1 MSSTT
6 LQKLSNPDAAGSM
19 VAVIEAVAERAFFT
33 VVDRCPEKVLT
44 ALAAK
49 VPHWI
54 TATVRFE
61 DGPLVGTVSCT
72 LPEDLAHSLFDSF
85 SGRDPA
91 EPVPSERQLYD
102 LVGEFANMV
111 CGSWLSRCATERA
124 FRLGSPLVARV
135 TDPAT
140 VMPGRLW
147 IGVGNR
153 PAAIDVCLHAASY
166 GALAEAGA

>member
-6 LQKLSNPDAAGSM
+6 LQKLSNPDAAGALA
-19 VAVIEAVAERAFFT
+19 AVVEAVAERAFFA

-72 LPEDLAHSLFDSF
+72 VPEDLAHALFDSF
-85 SGRDPA
+85 SGRDPS
-91 EPVPSERQLYD
+91 EPGPGERQLYD

-111 CGSWLSRCATERA
+111 CGSWLSRCAGDRA

-140 VMPGRLW
+140 IMPGRLW

-153 PAAIDVCLHAASY
+153 PAAIDVCLHAAPH
-166 GALAEAGA
+166 GAFAGAGA